1 MNTNNPIEPAL
12 QVKLDNGLPLT
23 PAEFG
28 RLARQLAVYTQKIE
42 KELHELKVSISRPRL
57 DPDNEGLG
65 STSKLRSK
73 PNQ

>member
-12 QVKLDNGLPLT
+12 QVKLDNGLPLS

-28 RLARQLAVYTQKIE
+28 RLARQLALYTQKIE
-42 KELHELKVSISRPRL
+42 KELNELKVSISRPKL

-65 STSKLRSK
+65 SASKLRSK
-73 PNQ
+73 SNQ

>member
-12 QVKLDNGLPLT
+12 QVKLDNGLPLS

-28 RLARQLAVYTQKIE
+28 RLARQLALYTQKIE
-42 KELHELKVSISRPRL
+42 KELNELKVSISRPRL

-65 STSKLRSK
+65 SASKLRSK
-73 PNQ
+73 SNQ

>member
-1 MNTNNPIEPAL
+1 MNTNNPIEQVL

-42 KELHELKVSISRPRL
+42 KELHELKVSISRPRV

-65 STSKLRSK
+65 SASKLRPK